1 MKTNYKIFLAILFE
15 LIILI
20 GIVIIGFKINKK
32 EINIVNKNIELNAE
46 NFETEQINN
55 TLKEHEIGSY
65 NLKKDATI
73 VLKYIDRNTNEEI
86 SEEVI
91 KKGRILEEYDISEQQ
106 KEISG
111 YVIVEK
117 PESTGRYTKERE
129 EKVYTYARESKV
141 IVNHIDKNTGTKL
154 EVSEYIGKEGDKYTS
169 SPKDIE
175 NYAIIEVPEQETVT
189 MTKEPV
195 TINYYY
201 DKILTG
207 AIEKHIDITTN
218 ELLETTLYEGSE
230 GAEYNTVS
238 KEFEGYSLVESML
251 PQNANGQLGVEVI
264 EIKYYYIRKISVKV
278 EYINNIT
285 KQQIENSTEII
296 RGIEGDSYKTEEKN
310 FNEYKLISKT
320 DNITGEMK
328 AIQNEQGKINDE
340 ILVQYYYVKKSGG
353 VKEQHID
360 NETGA
365 LLKEIVYTGYEGEK
379 FNTNPK
385 FFEGYVLLNKE
396 IPTEIEGIMK
406 EKDIIIKY
414 YYKKLDQIKG
424 EVANIDSEDTDN
436 SMVDTGDIL
445 VITSIV
451 VVIILILINTYEFSR
466 EHREK
471 IKKKIQEK
479 GYRKLVRRRIKR

>member
-32 EINIVNKNIELNAE
+32 EINVVNKNIELNAE

-207 AIEKHIDITTN
+207 AIEKH
-218 ELLETTLYEGSE
+218 
-230 GAEYNTVS
+230 
-238 KEFEGYSLVESML
+238 
-251 PQNANGQLGVEVI
+251 
-264 EIKYYYIRKISVKV
+264 
-278 EYINNIT
+278 
-285 KQQIENSTEII
+285 
-296 RGIEGDSYKTEEKN
+296 
-310 FNEYKLISKT
+310 
-320 DNITGEMK
+320 MK
-328 AIQNEQGKINDE
+328 DQ
-340 ILVQYYYVKKSGG
+340 
-353 VKEQHID
+353 KEQSIIQYRK
-360 NETGA
+360 N
-365 LLKEIVYTGYEGEK
+365 L
-379 FNTNPK
+379 
-385 FFEGYVLLNKE
+385 
-396 IPTEIEGIMK
+396 
-406 EKDIIIKY
+406 KDI
-414 YYKKLDQIKG
+414 
-424 EVANIDSEDTDN
+424 V
-436 SMVDTGDIL
+436 
-445 VITSIV
+445 
-451 VVIILILINTYEFSR
+451 
-466 EHREK
+466 
-471 IKKKIQEK
+471 
-479 GYRKLVRRRIKR
+479 